1 MQFSKNC
8 NFFQIL
14 VQKSTAFQ
22 RLFATTHPLMISRQI
37 TVLKKFYV
45 VFFKNYSQAVAA
57 AALSE
62 VVIQPW
68 RTSQTCK
75 RWTLLAIKNSSLDFD
90 GGGDFHV

>member
-1 MQFSKNC
+1 
-8 NFFQIL
+8 
-14 VQKSTAFQ
+14 
-22 RLFATTHPLMISRQI
+22 MISRQI

-75 RWTLLAIKNSSLDFD
+75 RWTLSAIKNSSLDFD
-90 GGGDFHV
+90 GGGDFHVYARNDAERKPTVLLLNGNGSPAVEC